1 MADDDEDD
9 EAWVDEAWM
18 DEVVES
24 PSSRGAN
31 RPAETGIFDLDADD
45 ASLANQL
52 SKRINYHS
60 KALNLAALQAAQ
72 ERRARGASPLLVE
85 PPKVKDADANADANN
100 ASSNLPDLLHEQR
113 WTLRRSFCLNRLAQ
127 LYGRMPLVTTN
138 CSFGV
143 MSNH

>member
-1 MADDDEDD
+1 MEAALGRNTHTHTHTAPDVRVMADDDEDD

-52 SKRINYHS
+52 SKRLNYHS
-60 KALNLAALQAAQ
+60 KALSLAALHAAQ
-72 ERRARGASPLLVE
+72 ERRARGASPLQGL
-85 PPKVKDADANADANN
+85 
-100 ASSNLPDLLHEQR
+100 SQIQR
-113 WTLRRSFCLNRLAQ
+113 YPNHPATVSGFERR
-127 LYGRMPLVTTN
+127 
-138 CSFGV
+138 
-143 MSNH
+143 